1 MNMDRRQF
9 LQGSI
14 ALSTLTGACGNLS
27 NEIWRAGPVEHL
39 IPSANHS
46 RISLKAVFSRHIS
59 NAVLSIDGK
68 YIKGRPTDSKGRGF
82 AFDAV
87 GLRPN
92 TGYELALMVG
102 TTRLTDSWFLST
114 MPDPVSQ
121 PEYLRLLVFTCA
133 GGHPLMSEGKN
144 SAFLP
149 QSTRRRLLLRGLSF
163 KPHAMI
169 AIGDHVYWVQR
180 TWLESSV
187 VGVREFSAGLYNAVG
202 MLDRM
207 APAYG
212 GTNEEILKIV
222 AGEQITPLYGTAL
235 RSTPSYFINDDHDYF
250 ENDEATD
257 RYVTLPPESY
267 QKQFF
272 SFVRDH

>member
-1 MNMDRRQF
+1 
-9 LQGSI
+9 
-14 ALSTLTGACGNLS
+14 
-27 NEIWRAGPVEHL
+27 
-39 IPSANHS
+39 
-46 RISLKAVFSRHIS
+46 
-59 NAVLSIDGK
+59 
-68 YIKGRPTDSKGRGF
+68 
-82 AFDAV
+82 
-87 GLRPN
+87 
-92 TGYELALMVG
+92 
-102 TTRLTDSWFLST
+102 
-114 MPDPVSQ
+114 
-121 PEYLRLLVFTCA
+121 
-133 GGHPLMSEGKN
+133 MSEGEN

-163 KPHAMI
+163 KPNAMI
-169 AIGDHVYWVQR
+169 AIGDHVYWDQR

-267 QKQFF
+267 QK
-272 SFVRDH
+272 

>member
-1 MNMDRRQF
+1 MVNIDRRQF
-9 LQGSI
+9 LRSSVVLTALAGSC
-14 ALSTLTGACGNLS
+14 SSLS
-27 NEIWRAGPVEHL
+27 NQNWKAGPVKHL

-46 RISLKAVFSRHIS
+46 HISLKAVFSRQI
-59 NAVLSIDGK
+59 NDAVLLIDGK
-68 YIKGRPTDSKGRGF
+68 KINGRPTDSRGHGF
-82 AFDAV
+82 AFDAK

-92 TGYELALMVG
+92 ARYELALMEG
-102 TTRLTDSWFLST
+102 ETKLTDSWFLST
-114 MPDPVSQ
+114 MPDPESQ
-121 PEYLRLLVFTCA
+121 PEHLRLLVFTCA
-133 GGHPLMSEGKN
+133 GGHPLMSEGEH

-149 QSTRRRLLLRGLSF
+149 QSTRRRLLQRGLSF

-169 AIGDHVYWVQR
+169 AIGDHVYWDQR

-187 VGVREFSAGLYNAVG
+187 VGVREFSAELYNAVG

-235 RSTPSYFINDDHDYF
+235 RSTPS
-250 ENDEATD
+250 
-257 RYVTLPPESY
+257 
-267 QKQFF
+267 FF
-272 SFVRDH
+272 Y